1 MAVSQRKVFCFPFPQ
16 SPAPNCKVL
25 TDLGS
30 LFYVSVYVG
39 EAVSGQIATAFDKT
53 GTPWNEALKAI
64 GIVGMVVGVLTRL
77 IMREP
82 PRRASIVPLAR
93 ATDPAI
99 APTASPTE
107 RKHWKVAHAKRQF
120 VASLSHVMRLKS
132 FWLLTLSSGA
142 RQFSGNVFGWYMP
155 AYLTSI
161 YPSEPNLLSDYGI
174 IVGAVGSVTVVLGGL
189 ICSAAGKNRAS
200 TALYLTGIG
209 GMISS
214 VFVILMVFSRSVA
227 GGSQANG
234 VKILYGVMSAAYLTA
249 ELWLGA
255 FASVLAL
262 IMPARTKTFGLA
274 IYTSTIIL
282 IYSSAPQIIGL
293 ALRDYD
299 PESAAYV
306 QQERSI
312 LAALIPVGYWV
323 GGIGFLLAIPKVRAD
338 LAGELVEVGNTSWRR
353 KVGLS
358 AFVFILASITVSMF
372 VTSFAVP
379 GQIG

>member
-1 MAVSQRKVFCFPFPQ
+1 
-16 SPAPNCKVL
+16 
-25 TDLGS
+25 
-30 LFYVSVYVG
+30 VSVYVG

-53 GTPWNEALKAI
+53 GTPWNKALKAI
-64 GIVGMVVGVLTRL
+64 GIVGMVVGVLTR
-77 IMREP
+77 IVMREP
-82 PRRASIVPLAR
+82 PRRAPIVPLAQ

-99 APTASPTE
+99 AQTASPTG
-107 RKHWKVAHAKRQF
+107 RKQWKIAHAKTQF
-120 VASLSHVMRLKS
+120 LASLSHVMRLKS

-161 YPSEPNLLSDYGI
+161 YPSEPNLLSNYGI
-174 IVGAVGSVTVVLGGL
+174 IVGAVGSVTVVLGGI
-189 ICSAAGKNRAS
+189 ICSAAGKNRAPV
-200 TALYLTGIG
+200 ALYLTGIG

-214 VFVILMVFSRSVA
+214 PFVILMVFSRSVA
-227 GGSQANG
+227 GGSQAKG

-293 ALRDYD
+293 ALRNYD

-306 QQERSI
+306 QQERNI
-312 LAALIPVGYWV
+312 LAALIPIGYWV
-323 GGIGFLLAIPKVRAD
+323 GGIGFLFGVRKVRAD
-338 LAGELVEVGNTSWRR
+338 LAGQLIEADDISWRR
-353 KVGLS
+353 KIGFS
-358 AFVFILASITVSMF
+358 AFAVILGSVTIAMF

>member
-1 MAVSQRKVFCFPFPQ
+1 M
-16 SPAPNCKVL
+16 
-25 TDLGS
+25 
-30 LFYVSVYVG
+30 SVYVG

-53 GTPWNEALKAI
+53 GTPWNEALNAI
-64 GIVGMVVGVLTRL
+64 GIVGMVVAVLTRL

-82 PRRASIVPLAR
+82 PRRAPVVPLAR
-93 ATDPAI
+93 VTDPTI
-99 APTASPTE
+99 APSASPTE
-107 RKHWKVAHAKRQF
+107 RKHWKTAHAKTQF
-120 VASLSHVMRLKS
+120 LASLSHVMRLKS

-155 AYLTSI
+155 GYLTSI
-161 YPSEPNLLSDYGI
+161 YPSEPNLLSNYGI
-174 IVGAVGSVTVVLGGL
+174 IVGAVGSVTVVLGGV
-189 ICSAAGKNRAS
+189 ICSASGKNRAAV
-200 TALYLTGIG
+200 ALYLTGIG

-214 VFVILMVFSRSVA
+214 AFVILMVFSRSVA

-234 VKILYGVMSAAYLTA
+234 VRVLYGVMSAAYLTA

-274 IYTSTIIL
+274 IYTTTIIL

-293 ALRDYD
+293 ALRNYD

-306 QQERSI
+306 RQERNI

-323 GGIGFLLAIPKVRAD
+323 GGMGFLLAIPKVRAD
-338 LAGELVEVGNTSWRR
+338 LAGELVEAGNISWWR
-353 KVGLS
+353 KLGFS
-358 AFVFILASITVSMF
+358 AFIFILGSVTISMF

>member
-1 MAVSQRKVFCFPFPQ
+1 
-16 SPAPNCKVL
+16 
-25 TDLGS
+25 
-30 LFYVSVYVG
+30 
-39 EAVSGQIATAFDKT
+39 
-53 GTPWNEALKAI
+53 
-64 GIVGMVVGVLTRL
+64 
-77 IMREP
+77 
-82 PRRASIVPLAR
+82 
-93 ATDPAI
+93 
-99 APTASPTE
+99 
-107 RKHWKVAHAKRQF
+107 
-120 VASLSHVMRLKS
+120 MRLKS

-155 AYLTSI
+155 GYLASI
-161 YPSEPNLLSDYGI
+161 YPSEPNLLSNYGI
-174 IVGAVGSVTVVLGGL
+174 IVGAVGSVTVVLGG
-189 ICSAAGKNRAS
+189 IVCSASGKNRAAV
-200 TALYLTGIG
+200 ALYLTGIG

-214 VFVILMVFSRSVA
+214 AFVILMVFSRSVA

-234 VKILYGVMSAAYLTA
+234 VKVLYGVMSAAYLTA

-293 ALRDYD
+293 ALRNYD

-306 QQERSI
+306 QQERNI

-323 GGIGFLLAIPKVRAD
+323 GGVGFLLAIPKVRAD
-338 LAGELVEVGNTSWRR
+338 LAGELVEAGNISWRR
-353 KVGLS
+353 KLGFS
-358 AFVFILASITVSMF
+358 AFVFILGSVTISMF

>member
-1 MAVSQRKVFCFPFPQ
+1 M
-16 SPAPNCKVL
+16 
-25 TDLGS
+25 
-30 LFYVSVYVG
+30 G

-64 GIVGMVVGVLTRL
+64 GIVGMVVAVLTR
-77 IMREP
+77 IVMREP
-82 PRRASIVPLAR
+82 PRRAPIVALAQ

-99 APTASPTE
+99 APTASPAE
-107 RKHWKVAHAKRQF
+107 RKNWKVAHAKGQF
-120 VASLSHVMRLKS
+120 VASLSHVVRLKS

-155 AYLTSI
+155 AYLTSV
-161 YPSEPNLLSDYGI
+161 YPSEPNLLSNYGI
-174 IVGAVGSVTVVLGGL
+174 IVGAVGSVTVVLGGVV
-189 ICSAAGKNRAS
+189 CSAAGRNRAPV
-200 TALYLTGIG
+200 ALYLTGIG

-255 FASVLAL
+255 FASVLVL

-293 ALRDYD
+293 ALRNYD
-299 PESAAYV
+299 PEGDAYV
-306 QQERSI
+306 QQERNI
-312 LAALIPVGYWV
+312 LAALIPIGYWV
-323 GGIGFLLAIPKVRAD
+323 GGIGFLLSVRNVRAD
-338 LAGELVEVGNTSWRR
+338 MAGELVEAGHISRRRQVGF
-353 KVGLS
+353 S
-358 AFVFILASITVSMF
+358 AFVMILGSVTISMF